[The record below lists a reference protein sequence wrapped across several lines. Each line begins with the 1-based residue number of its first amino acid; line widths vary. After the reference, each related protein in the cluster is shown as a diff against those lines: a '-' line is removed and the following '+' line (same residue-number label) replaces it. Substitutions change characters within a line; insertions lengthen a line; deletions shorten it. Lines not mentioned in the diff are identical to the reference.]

1 MNVYNALRKKER
13 DIFLVLMSVFT
24 LQDKHCRGEIKIIY
38 TFILLHKLLCR
49 YVARVHN
56 SYFMKARKLFFST
69 CTISLCS
76 SVELP

>member
-38 TFILLHKLLCR
+38 TYFI
-49 YVARVHN
+49 
-56 SYFMKARKLFFST
+56 T
-69 CTISLCS
+69 
-76 SVELP
+76 